1 MNPRPRLSCQDSPEA
16 SSTTVSCAT
25 QNIHADGALFA
36 RMHAKSVFKSCD
48 CLLCNCSTE
57 IGQDGGKFVCARDER
72 CCSHDHFPDLAT
84 PLVKS
89 SKPAATRNIGK

>member
-36 RMHAKSVFKSCD
+36 RMHVKSVFKSCD

-57 IGQDGGKFVCARDER
+57 IGQDGGKFVCGRDDVAHMTMFQTWQR
-72 CCSHDHFPDLAT
+72 LW
-84 PLVKS
+84 
-89 SKPAATRNIGK
+89 

>member
-36 RMHAKSVFKSCD
+36 RMHVKSVFKSCD

-57 IGQDGGKFVCARDER
+57 IGQDGGKFVCGRDDVAHMKMCLISVYCHR
-72 CCSHDHFPDLAT
+72 SNVT
-84 PLVKS
+84 
-89 SKPAATRNIGK
+89 